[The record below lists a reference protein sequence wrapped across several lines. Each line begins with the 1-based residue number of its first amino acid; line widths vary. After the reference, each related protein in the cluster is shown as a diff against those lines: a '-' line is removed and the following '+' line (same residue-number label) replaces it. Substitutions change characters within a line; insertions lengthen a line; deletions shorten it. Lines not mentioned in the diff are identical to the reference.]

1 MQKFVAKHAAAT
13 TGTLS
18 CFDRLL
24 FKGHLALGYDKA
36 LDPFLRTHGVL
47 MKDFKP
53 FVLQLADRLQA
64 HAHAVAERAGRPW
77 EYLAAPVRRDQG
89 ARAVAVRDGITDGL
103 VCVFATVEPCR
114 SVRLAYGRGCRVIR
128 RARRKCL
135 FLSCYF
141 VDPTFGLVHV
151 RLQTWLPFTIH
162 VYMNGHEWLALSLP
176 KTHRYPLRAE
186 RVGEH
191 SACGG

>member
-36 LDPFLRTHGVL
+36 LDRFLRTHGVL

-53 FVLQLADRLQA
+53 FVLKLADRLKA

-77 EYLAAPVRRDQG
+77 EYLAAPVRKDQR
-89 ARAVAVRDGITDGL
+89 ARAVAARDGITAHVPGPQAHRAFHRRD
-103 VCVFATVEPCR
+103 PQ
-114 SVRLAYGRGCRVIR
+114 RLEAALAPGRASSTG
-128 RARRKCL
+128 
-135 FLSCYF
+135 
-141 VDPTFGLVHV
+141 
-151 RLQTWLPFTIH
+151 
-162 VYMNGHEWLALSLP
+162 
-176 KTHRYPLRAE
+176 
-186 RVGEH
+186 
-191 SACGG
+191 